1 MAGINID
8 TRVSQTGQNT
18 FATPDYAGLGQS
30 IGGIFTAFQNKKKQE
45 RLQPFQDQQLAAQ
58 KTASELAQRNDFNDI
73 QKLDT
78 VSLGDFADT
87 FLPSIEQAKASGDF
101 TKVNQLISQR
111 KNLLLSQNRDISQT
125 QEIQDVI
132 ASGDLEGLDEVQSSL
147 GAIQEARDKI
157 NSGTAGQGEVLKTT
171 EGKVKNEDGTFT
183 HGQNVFTKDK
193 AGNITSKFVPA
204 SGGFV
209 PTTKGGASFSEQAQ
223 LAADKKAA
231 QLKAEADN
239 VARVEEQKG
248 IGRDTAK
255 DLGTAITSGAESS
268 FQIDGFDKTLE
279 LLDIVETGGTFN
291 EVKLFAKQKLGIESA
306 NEGELNNSLSQA
318 FLQQLKPIFG
328 AQFTAAEGKL
338 LKDIEANYGKSNAT
352 NRKLVQR
359 AQDAV
364 IKKSVQGARAA
375 ITASRTDKLEE
386 ISLNMGI
393 SVEDLTKMTKLKTK
407 SIAPRYKKIRQA
419 NTALE
424 QQQAQPAVNLDTVTS
439 TDLQNLT
446 DEQLQQLLNQG

>member
-209 PTTKGGASFSEQAQ
+209 PTTKGGASFSE
-223 LAADKKAA
+223 
-231 QLKAEADN
+231 
-239 VARVEEQKG
+239 
-248 IGRDTAK
+248 
-255 DLGTAITSGAESS
+255 
-268 FQIDGFDKTLE
+268 
-279 LLDIVETGGTFN
+279 
-291 EVKLFAKQKLGIESA
+291 
-306 NEGELNNSLSQA
+306 
-318 FLQQLKPIFG
+318 
-328 AQFTAAEGKL
+328 
-338 LKDIEANYGKSNAT
+338 YH
-352 NRKLVQR
+352 
-359 AQDAV
+359 
-364 IKKSVQGARAA
+364 
-375 ITASRTDKLEE
+375 
-386 ISLNMGI
+386 
-393 SVEDLTKMTKLKTK
+393 
-407 SIAPRYKKIRQA
+407 
-419 NTALE
+419 
-424 QQQAQPAVNLDTVTS
+424 
-439 TDLQNLT
+439 
-446 DEQLQQLLNQG
+446 